1 MRRWRRWFGA
11 RRWPRVLVEWAE
23 VDVAGGWHSYFQMFD
38 DIWVAAVDNVVVGMH
53 GKWETVPILDVLILD
68 RLTMDYETE
77 IDRVMIGGVR

>member
-1 MRRWRRWFGA
+1 
-11 RRWPRVLVEWAE
+11 
-23 VDVAGGWHSYFQMFD
+23 
-38 DIWVAAVDNVVVGMH
+38 VAAVDNVVVGMH